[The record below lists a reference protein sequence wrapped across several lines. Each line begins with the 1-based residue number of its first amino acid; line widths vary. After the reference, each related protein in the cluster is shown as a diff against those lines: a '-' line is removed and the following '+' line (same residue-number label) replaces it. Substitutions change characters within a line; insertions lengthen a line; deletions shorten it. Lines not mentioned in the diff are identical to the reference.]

1 MAGRIS
7 KFVVLLGLWASMA
20 PAQWQAV
27 PSPADRVFAFVQSG
41 ARIFA
46 GSENS
51 GLWLSANGGAS
62 FAVHAT
68 GLAEMNFD
76 IRGFEVRQDTLWAAI
91 VGGGICRSTNA
102 GTTWHAFNEG
112 FETQAFTIGV
122 KQIGDTVYA
131 AIDYWDGLQPSG
143 VYKTSIKQAN
153 WKRAGAGFPPDLR
166 GVTSFAATQS
176 GAMLVGT
183 ALAGARGNVQVS
195 VDHGNSWLNR
205 RIANVGD
212 VYTLEAVAD
221 TVYAGTSNGIYV
233 TKDFGA
239 SWQPL
244 SAQLQNTF
252 IDDILIFNR
261 TLFAA
266 VDQVGVMHSPDGGAT
281 WSTITGNLPIDNDFV
296 SALFIHDGKLFAG
309 LSAAR
314 GVWSRPLPATSVEEP
329 EDVPHTAVL
338 EQNYPNPFNPGTQIS
353 FALPRAKFVT
363 LKVYNVLGKEV
374 ATIFDHEKKAA
385 GSNTV
390 WFNAE
395 KLASG
400 YYFYR
405 LHAGDFTQT
414 KRMLLLR

>member
-1 MAGRIS
+1 MASRLK
-7 KFVVLLGLWASMA
+7 KFMVVLGFWTNVVY
-20 PAQWQAV
+20 AQWQAV
-27 PSPADRVFAFVQSG
+27 PSPADRVFAFAQSG

-62 FAVHAT
+62 FAVYQT
-68 GLAEMNFD
+68 GLVEMSYD
-76 IRGFEVRQDTLWAAI
+76 IRAFEVRQDTLWAAI
-91 VGGGICRSTNA
+91 VGGGVCRSTNA
-102 GTTWHAFNEG
+102 GTTWSAFNEG
-112 FETQAFTIGV
+112 FETQAFAVGV
-122 KQIGDTVYA
+122 KQFGDTVYA

-153 WKRAGAGFPPDLR
+153 WKRAGSGFPADLR
-166 GVTSFAATQS
+166 NVTSFAVTQS
-176 GAMLVGT
+176 GVLLVSA

-195 VDHGNSWLNR
+195 VDRGNSWLNR

-244 SAQLQNTF
+244 SAQLQNMF
-252 IDDILIFNR
+252 VDDILIFNR

-266 VDQVGVMHSPDGGAT
+266 IDQVGVVYSTDSGTT

-296 SALFIHDGKLFAG
+296 SAVFIHEGKLFAA

-314 GVWSRPLPATSVEEP
+314 GVWSRPLPATRVEQP
-329 EDVPHTAVL
+329 EDLPYAVVL
-338 EQNYPNPFNPGTQIS
+338 DQNYPNPFNPGTQIS
-353 FALPRAKFVT
+353 FTLPRAEFVT

-374 ATIFDHEKKAA
+374 AAIVDHEKKAA
-385 GSNTV
+385 GSNAV
-390 WFNAE
+390 WFNAAN
-395 KLASG
+395 LASG

-405 LHAGDFTQT
+405 LTAGGFTET